1 MKINSAIIG
10 VGSNINPEEN
20 IRRAEQEVAS
30 LASIIRKSGFVYT
43 KPLLYESQDDFL
55 NGVFQI
61 ETSLEYQE
69 LDNKLKEIE
78 NRLGRVRTE
87 NKNAPRTI
95 DLDPVIFNN
104 QVKDKDVFTRDFI
117 KTPVLDF
124 LPELYN
130 TLNCLNYYK
139 YFCEVKEVT
148 EAILAAL
155 PVPPVSVFGAGHW
168 FCCRGLPEG
177 DVDFFVITEN
187 IDEYGNKM
195 LRELRKSVPR
205 TLASSPVRVR
215 LLNRDEPEIRTVEE
229 SGNFLTGSHLNQ
241 FINNFSSHILLYGNP
256 RPF

>member
-1 MKINSAIIG
+1 MKVNSAIIG

-20 IRRAEQEVAS
+20 IRRAEKEVAS
-30 LASIIRKSGFVYT
+30 LASIIKKSGFVYT

-61 ETSLEYQE
+61 DTSYEYPE
-69 LDNKLKEIE
+69 LNSRLKEIE
-78 NRLGRVRTE
+78 HKLGRVRTG

-104 QVKDKDVFTRDFI
+104 QVKDKDVFRRDFI

-124 LPELYN
+124 LPELNN
-130 TLNCLNYYK
+130 TLTCLNYYK
-139 YFCEVKEVT
+139 YFHEVKEVI

-155 PVPPVSVFGAGHW
+155 PAPPVSVFGAANW

-177 DVDFFVITEN
+177 DIDFFVITEN
-187 IDEYGNKM
+187 IDEYGNKIHQ
-195 LRELRKSVPR
+195 ELRKVAPP
-205 TLASSPVRVR
+205 TLASSPVRIR
-215 LLNRDEPEIRTVEE
+215 LLNRDELAVKTVGE
-229 SGNFLTGSHLNQ
+229 SGDFLTGSHLNR
-241 FINNFSSHILLYGNP
+241 FINNFSLHILLYGNP